1 MLPVFGGLAA
11 QVDSLGLGVG
21 VHPALSLSSNK
32 PAVNS
37 PTSVNPAKKEEPI
50 ETPFGE
56 LETRVDPRSNVING
70 CRMKPPHEYDWTIH
84 AR

>member
-1 MLPVFGGLAA
+1 MVAASFRRTAA

-37 PTSVNPAKKEEPI
+37 PTSVNPAKKGG
-50 ETPFGE
+50 T
-56 LETRVDPRSNVING
+56 N
-70 CRMKPPHEYDWTIH
+70 
-84 AR
+84 